1 MTNNRKDY
9 LDKTWQHDLDWARK
23 TLIDKGA
30 VAQMIV
36 VHTQANNRAIVV
48 SIRPGVTKDEA
59 CAFARHVCVAYNADA
74 VTVMGEAWMLRGKD
88 GKPADTTAPPSES
101 PDRIE
106 VLAVSMSSRDDT
118 GAISHRASYRP
129 IERGADD
136 KPAGL
141 GAEVK
146 WEGVQYVGRF
156 AEILPERKPTFTEQR
171 IARKQLDA
179 ARDALR
185 FAASIHQ
192 PSATVH

>member
-1 MTNNRKDY
+1 MANNREAY
-9 LDKTWQHDLDWARK
+9 LDEMWAHDLEWSRK
-23 TLIDKGA
+23 ALIDKGE
-30 VAQMIV
+30 VVQMIV
-36 VHTQANNRAIVV
+36 VHTRTNNSAIVV

-59 CAFARHVCVAYNADA
+59 CRFARHVCVAYNADA
-74 VTVMGEAWMLRGKD
+74 VTVMGEAWMLRAKD
-88 GKPADTTAPPSES
+88 GKPVDLTVSPSES

-118 GAISHRASYRP
+118 GVISHRASYRP

-136 KPAGL
+136 KPTGV

-146 WEGVQYVGRF
+146 WEGVEYVGRF
-156 AEILPERKPTFTEQR
+156 AEILPARKPTFTEQR